1 MLHINQQIPEVFG
14 DCLGGLLS
22 VVGQN
27 LSLKLELQGDNSV
40 AKVHGNRAINW
51 TSYKKICEIG
61 IGDLQSEE
69 ERDIVLEL
77 KLPLLPLPQQDLVL
91 KASLSYCNVI
101 TNNFVNNAFCLYVHR
116 NSE

>member
-1 MLHINQQIPEVFG
+1 MM
-14 DCLGGLLS
+14 
-22 VVGQN
+22 GQN

-40 AKVHGNRAINW
+40 AEVHANRAINW
-51 TSYKKICEIG
+51 ISPKKICEIG

-77 KLPLLPLPQQDLVL
+77 KLPLLPFPQQDLVL
-91 KASLSYCNVI
+91 KVSLSYFNVI
-101 TNNFVNNAFCLYVHR
+101 TNNFENDAFCLYIHR